1 MKKTSLAIGSILLII
16 LLALFVLLRSCDKR
30 IDNTANSSIL
40 APGVVEKVV
49 INPGTHKLSIITSR
63 GTQEL
68 FLPDRPSSI
77 EIEKNGKAVITSRQ
91 WGTEL
96 KPFIGFQFSNVG
108 RLAFG
113 VDGLYY
119 KRLDL
124 GVGAAWQIGT
134 THAPVGLCK
143 LSYTVW
149 SNTQAGITYDTGS
162 RVGGIITVRF

>member
-1 MKKTSLAIGSILLII
+1 MKKKSLVIGSILLSI
-16 LLALFVLLRSCDKR
+16 LLALFVFLRSCDKR
-30 IDNTANSSIL
+30 IDNTANSSVL
-40 APGVVEKVV
+40 APGVIEK
-49 INPGTHKLSIITSR
+49 IAFNPTTHKLIIVKPE

-77 EIEKNGKAVITSRQ
+77 EIDKKGTAHVTSRQ
-91 WGTEL
+91 YGTEL

-113 VDGLYY
+113 VDVLYY

-124 GVGAAWQIGT
+124 GVGAAWQIGS
-134 THAPVGLCK
+134 HAPVGLCK

-149 SNTQAGITYDTGS
+149 SNTQAGMTYDTGS
-162 RVGGIITVRF
+162 RVGGAVTVRF